1 MTRTSEPVAGLGYHE
16 LQRGGRSGVGW
27 SILGVFMALALVFVI
42 LPVVLYALFLIPY
55 AVSGADVSAAAD
67 RINDNAHATPVT
79 LAYINL
85 TLACAIPVAILLTW
99 LLHRRR
105 PGWVASVLGRI
116 RWRWLLTCLGLA
128 VITLVATVAVGD
140 LLPDTGD
147 TTGTSGHVVNS
158 FTAQTLGFVLVILF
172 LTPLQAAGEEYLFRG
187 YLTQAIGGVI
197 RWRWVA
203 VLVPAIVFAIFHGL
217 GQDVPVF
224 FDRLAFGIVAG
235 VLVIATGGL
244 EAGIA
249 MHVLNNF
256 LAFGAALAFGS
267 IGDSLT
273 NTSGTWW
280 NIPVTLTQ
288 SLVYL
293 ALVLWRARR
302 NGIATRTATP
312 LGGADF
318 ASAGTRL

>member
-1 MTRTSEPVAGLGYHE
+1 MTRTLEPAAGLGYHE
-16 LQRGGRSGVGW
+16 LQRGGRSGLWW
-27 SILGVFMALALVFVI
+27 SILGVFIALALVFVI
-42 LPVVLYALFLIPY
+42 LPLVVFGVFLLPY
-55 AVSGADVSAAAD
+55 AVSGADVTAAGD
-67 RINDNAHATPVT
+67 RLTDNAHATPAT
-79 LAYINL
+79 LAYLNV
-85 TLACAIPVAILLTW
+85 TLACAIPVTMFVTW

-105 PGWVASVLGRI
+105 PGWLASVMGRI

-128 VITLVATVAVGD
+128 LVTLIVTIIVGN
-140 LLPDTGD
+140 LLPDTSD
-147 TTGTSGHVVNS
+147 TTGATGGDVNS
-158 FTAQTLGFVLVILF
+158 FTTTTLGFLLVIVF

-187 YLTQAIGGVI
+187 YLTQAIGGVVP
-197 RWRWVA
+197 WRWVA
-203 VLVPAIVFAIFHGL
+203 VLVPAVVFALFHGL

-244 EAGIA
+244 EAGVA
-249 MHVLNNF
+249 MHVMNNF

-273 NTSGTWW
+273 TTHGTWW
-280 NIPVTLTQ
+280 NMPVTLTQ

-302 NGIATRTATP
+302 HGVATRTATP

-318 ASAGTRL
+318 ASARTRL

>member
-1 MTRTSEPVAGLGYHE
+1 MTRTLEPAAGLEYQE
-16 LQRGGRSGVGW
+16 LQRGGRSGIGW
-27 SILGVFMALALVFVI
+27 SILGVFVALALVFVI
-42 LPVVLYALFLIPY
+42 LPLVVFAVFLVPY
-55 AVSGADVSAAAD
+55 GVSGADVTAAGD
-67 RINDNAHATPVT
+67 RLTDNAHATPAT
-79 LAYINL
+79 LAYLNV
-85 TLACAIPVAILLTW
+85 TLACAIPVAIFVTW
-99 LLHRRR
+99 LVHRRR
-105 PGWVASVLGRI
+105 PGWLASVMGRI

-128 VITLVATVAVGD
+128 VVTLVVTIVVGG
-140 LLPDTGD
+140 LLPDTSD
-147 TTGTSGHVVNS
+147 TTGATGGGVNAFTS
-158 FTAQTLGFVLVILF
+158 QTVGFLLVIVL

-203 VLVPAIVFAIFHGL
+203 VLVPAIVFALFHGL

-235 VLVIATGGL
+235 VLVIATGGI

-267 IGDSLT
+267 IGESLT
-273 NTSGTWW
+273 TEHGTWW
-280 NIPVTLTQ
+280 SIPVTLTQ

-302 NGIATRTATP
+302 RGLATRTAAP

-318 ASAGTRL
+318 ASARTRL